1 MRTNSIKYLSI
12 YEDLKEEIINGTY
25 PIGGLFPAE
34 PELQTLFGV
43 SRITV
48 RHAVQ
53 LLVDEGYLQRIHGV
67 GTVVVSQKES
77 LQLQNLL
84 SFSEEYKGAG
94 VHSDII
100 SFEERISAS
109 SLVCSKLN
117 LSKGSEVSCHERLR
131 WSDNSPIGFQ
141 RVYCP
146 LHLALTR
153 NELIRPNVSLYQ
165 LFKEKGY
172 SVKNANETIESV
184 IADKKIADYLHVKEG
199 SPLLFVQRVTKDQRD
214 RIVEYAEFYY
224 RGARYRYSVQLHVPD

>member
-1 MRTNSIKYLSI
+1 MNNVVIAGVGKYIPSKGFAYLSKLADFSI
-12 YEDLKEEIINGTY
+12 DNAWLRKFSDDNITAVGLKEEIINGTY

-34 PELQTLFGV
+34 PELQTVFGV

-131 WSDNSPIGFQ
+131 WSDNSPIAVSYTHLD
-141 RVYCP
+141 VYKRQ
-146 LHLALTR
+146 ALI
-153 NELIRPNVSLYQ
+153 L
-165 LFKEKGY
+165 
-172 SVKNANETIESV
+172 
-184 IADKKIADYLHVKEG
+184 
-199 SPLLFVQRVTKDQRD
+199 
-214 RIVEYAEFYY
+214 
-224 RGARYRYSVQLHVPD
+224 